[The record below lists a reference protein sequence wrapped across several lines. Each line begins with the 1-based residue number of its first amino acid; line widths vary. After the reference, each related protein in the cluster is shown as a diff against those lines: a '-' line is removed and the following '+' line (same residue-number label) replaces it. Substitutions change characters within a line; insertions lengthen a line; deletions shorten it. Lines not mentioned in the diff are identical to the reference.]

1 MALVLMV
8 TQSLSDKYRISPD
21 TLSAHMS
28 SSDYVS
34 SSIGYVFSTT
44 DYPEDVCTI
53 ISSSFSTEI
62 YGETFEAV
70 SPVYNATTPIIPS
83 EMLVAAVGQFVPR
96 RNFYVSSSF
105 ADDSTQDVSTFIA
118 RSSDYTG
125 LTASISTLDTIEL
138 GTTSNVEPDEP
149 PFPDPPPVGPYDMNR
164 FRKTYTHV
172 RVRPRIRKYSSSP

>member
-8 TQSLSDKYRISPD
+8 TQSLNDGYRISPE

-34 SSIGYVFSTT
+34 ASVGYVFSTT
-44 DYPEDVCTI
+44 DYPESICTI

-62 YGETFEAV
+62 YGEIFEAR
-70 SPVYNATTPIIPS
+70 SPEYNATTPLVPS
-83 EMLVAAVGQFVPR
+83 DMLIASVGAFVPR
-96 RNFYVSSSF
+96 RNYYVSSSF

>member
-28 SSDYVS
+28 STDYVS
-34 SSIGYVFSTT
+34 SSIGYIFSTT

-53 ISSSFSTEI
+53 ISSSFPTEI
-62 YGETFEAV
+62 YGETFEAA

-83 EMLVAAVGQFVPR
+83 EMLVAAAGQFVPR

-125 LTASISTLDTIEL
+125 LTASISTLDTIEI
-138 GTTSNVEPDEP
+138 GTLSNVEPDEP